1 MKTIMLVDDSTTM
14 LMSME
19 AILKKASFGT
29 QTAASAESALSL
41 LQAGAKPNLIITDLN
56 MGAMNGIDLIREAR
70 KIPALRFV
78 PMLMLTTESQAAKRA
93 EAKAAGASGWLVKP
107 VDGAALMQVLDQLLP
122 GGSA

>member
-1 MKTIMLVDDSTTM
+1 MKTIMLVDDSATM

-19 AILKKASFGT
+19 ALLKKALFAT
-29 QTAASAESALSL
+29 QTAANAESALSL
-41 LQAGAKPNLIITDLN
+41 LKAGAKPNLIITDLN

-78 PMLMLTTESQAAKRA
+78 PILMLTTESQAAKRQ

-107 VDGAALMQVLDQLLP
+107 VDGPALLQVLGQLLP
-122 GGSA
+122 GGAM